1 MTSLSERQHVVS
13 LIQAAHR
20 QGARL
25 ARACEEAGLALR
37 SYRRWVKDGVVQADK
52 RPTAVRPKPAN
63 IHIFDIISAFHSQNA
78 LLKYYELKA
87 SKHVNDNEQEE

>member
-63 IHIFDIISAFHSQNA
+63 SLS
-78 LLKYYELKA
+78 
-87 SKHVNDNEQEE
+87 QEERELILTVCNRAEYATCHLSNRG

>member
-37 SYRRWVKDGVVQADK
+37 SYRR
-52 RPTAVRPKPAN
+52 
-63 IHIFDIISAFHSQNA
+63 
-78 LLKYYELKA
+78 
-87 SKHVNDNEQEE
+87 